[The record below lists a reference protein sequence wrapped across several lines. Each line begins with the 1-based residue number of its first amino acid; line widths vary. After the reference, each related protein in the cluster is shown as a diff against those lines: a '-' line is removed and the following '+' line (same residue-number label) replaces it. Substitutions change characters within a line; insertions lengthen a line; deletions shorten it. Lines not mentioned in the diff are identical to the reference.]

1 VNRLQDKRGLG
12 FITYIQVL
20 STVSGKQVLIR
31 WNEGGIDTPTWEDV
45 ATIKDQ
51 FPDFNLEDKVVSVEG
66 SNVR

>member
-1 VNRLQDKRGLG
+1 
-12 FITYIQVL
+12 VL